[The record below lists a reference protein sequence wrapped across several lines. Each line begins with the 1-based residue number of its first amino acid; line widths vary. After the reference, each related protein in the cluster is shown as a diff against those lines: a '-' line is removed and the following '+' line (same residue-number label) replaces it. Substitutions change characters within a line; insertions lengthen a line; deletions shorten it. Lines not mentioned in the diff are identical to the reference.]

1 MYIRQTH
8 KQLLATVV
16 VMRDAHYH
24 LLENA
29 YYEKSA
35 SVFLIQGTNLRYEV
49 VHTVFDGNL
58 GVIITIGCVTYDRL
72 RDSPP
77 HGNRKHNTSVVF
89 DC

>member
-35 SVFLIQGTNLRYEV
+35 SVFLIQGTNLRYGV
-49 VHTVFDGNL
+49 VHIVGL
-58 GVIITIGCVTYDRL
+58 GHKLDISFSSMV
-72 RDSPP
+72 
-77 HGNRKHNTSVVF
+77 
-89 DC
+89 